1 MIAASFSRGRAV
13 CAPSNPSKTGGQA
26 TPARLQYRIQGFS
39 LGDEYAKALRSER
52 KPMTNPEY
60 RIDDLEIQIAHLTRQ
75 GEELSDIVAD
85 QAKRIDL
92 LEKRVANLLDRARDQ
107 ETAGT
112 GAHVFGDQPPPHY

>member
-1 MIAASFSRGRAV
+1 
-13 CAPSNPSKTGGQA
+13 
-26 TPARLQYRIQGFS
+26 
-39 LGDEYAKALRSER
+39 
-52 KPMTNPEY
+52 MTNPEY